1 MKAQSPLAPHL
12 LLIWLRPWKTTIN
25 APSGGPAA
33 LPGLCVMPARCALA
47 HSQRGT
53 CEARPRARMG
63 GWMET
68 VREQAGVAVLE
79 PPELSG
85 RAWCVSDGGC
95 SAPHPR
101 SGTERLPGKD
111 ASGASQVIH
120 LIVLQQESASC
131 VTALRCDS
139 SSFSTSKHQ

>member
-1 MKAQSPLAPHL
+1 MD
-12 LLIWLRPWKTTIN
+12 
-25 APSGGPAA
+25 
-33 LPGLCVMPARCALA
+33 
-47 HSQRGT
+47 
-53 CEARPRARMG
+53 

-68 VREQAGVAVLE
+68 VREHAGVAVLE

-85 RAWCVSDGGC
+85 RAWCVLDGRC

-101 SGTERLPGKD
+101 SAIEALPGED

-120 LIVLQQESASC
+120 LTVVQQGSASC
-131 VTALRCDS
+131 VTALRYDS